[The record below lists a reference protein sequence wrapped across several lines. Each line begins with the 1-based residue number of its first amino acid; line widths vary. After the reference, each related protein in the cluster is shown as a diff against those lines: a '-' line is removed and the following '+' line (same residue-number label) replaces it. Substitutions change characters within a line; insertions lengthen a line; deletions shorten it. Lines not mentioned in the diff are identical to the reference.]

1 MIKPGEPLVLK
12 DVLDP
17 KPGPL
22 VVSVP
27 PLEQPVPV
35 VVKDDLGLLG
45 DANTV
50 ATAINSAVG
59 RGRERY
65 PRWVRLT
72 AYVLAVLALTPPAL
86 SLVSYILS
94 FF

>member
-1 MIKPGEPLVLK
+1 MKPGDSLLLK

-45 DANTV
+45 DANAV
-50 ATAINSAVG
+50 STAINSAVG
-59 RGRERY
+59 RNRERY

-72 AYVLAVLALTPPAL
+72 AYVLAVLALAPFIL
-86 SLVSYILS
+86 SLIFFILS